1 MSLPSTG
8 TVNSWLNKPDRD
20 WSTND
25 VAYEFREFD
34 QEGMLIRATKHPDK
48 TISIHF
54 GRPRERLYDF
64 RHPVPPCG
72 HDGLL
77 VTFVWTRD
85 EVELY
90 LNGQSVETRDA

>member
-25 VAYEFREFD
+25 VAYEFGGFD
-34 QEGMLIRATKHPDK
+34 HEGMLIRATKHPDK

-54 GRPRERLYDF
+54 AGLRERLYDF
-64 RHPVPPCG
+64 QHPIPPCG
-72 HDGLL
+72 PHGLL
-77 VTFVWTRD
+77 VTFVWTPDKVTLR
-85 EVELY
+85 
-90 LNGQSVETRDA
+90 LNAQLVETRDV